1 MVLNKTLIAC
11 TIVFAIALALR
22 LYPTTSTGMPFST
35 DGWPF
40 IKNCEIILEKT
51 PVNIGDDRIFDGIS
65 NYWPAISFSGA
76 IISETTSLPPVEAMA
91 TYMPLAGG
99 LAVIIFYTTTK
110 THYGKGTAYIASLL
124 FGTVFTHVYFTAGV
138 TKETYANPLYL
149 TIILIL
155 FNQNLVE
162 RKSTLAAFTIL
173 SIALAFTHHLTSVIL
188 AAIIISI
195 TLAKIIDGL
204 KTGREINKIEP
215 LLTIIFL
222 TTLTLYFTLYA
233 NKIFNFT
240 TADQILMASSF
251 QVIAFALAAYLTL
264 KPYNYS
270 RNRAII
276 STAAA
281 AAFTIAT
288 IIIIL
293 FTNFSPKPYFTPTVQ
308 RHILPYLLPY
318 YLIIPF
324 IVQGYIACRRTG
336 STVPLTFWLSAV
348 AGLQAY
354 SLFTST
360 GLDLTLWVRT
370 PNFLYPPAAILAALG
385 LHQTYEIG
393 GNKIFQTLGK
403 LTVIAVILATVA
415 TNLYSLHASVNLQD
429 RYMGYHWLYTPQEY
443 FAGSWASKLYDG
455 TVAGDMKVS
464 YLINCYYKLNVD
476 VLQGYRYLAEE
487 ANVRPKL
494 LFIYG
499 QMFGNGYVLGL
510 HGIELPSDWTRKLY
524 ELNQI
529 YANGLTTLYAG

>member
-1 MVLNKTLIAC
+1 LNKIIITC
-11 TIVFAIALALR
+11 TIVFALALALR
-22 LYPTTSTGMPFST
+22 LYPTISTGMPFST

-51 PVNIGDDRIFDGIS
+51 PVNIGDDMVFDGIS

-76 IISETTSLPPVEAMA
+76 IISKITSLPPIEAMA
-91 TYMPLAGG
+91 IYMPLAGG
-99 LAVIIFYTTTK
+99 LAVIIFYTITK
-110 THYGKGTAYIASLL
+110 THYGKEAAYIASLL

-162 RKSTLAAFTIL
+162 KKSTIAVFTIL

-215 LLTIIFL
+215 LLAIIFL
-222 TTLTLYFTLYA
+222 TTLTLYFALYA

-240 TADQILMASSF
+240 TADETLMALSF
-251 QVIAFALAAYLTL
+251 QVIAFTLAAYLAL

-270 RNRAII
+270 RNGAII
-276 STAAA
+276 STTAAK
-281 AAFTIAT
+281 AFTAAIV
-288 IIIIL
+288 IIIL

-324 IVQGYIACRRTG
+324 IVQGYIACRRIC
-336 STVPLTFWLSAV
+336 SPVPLIFWFSAV
-348 AGLQAY
+348 FGLQAY

-360 GLDLTLWVRT
+360 GLDLTLWIRT
-370 PNFLYPPAAILAALG
+370 PNFLYPPAAIIAAQG
-385 LHQTYEIG
+385 LYKTYKIG
-393 GNKIFQTLGK
+393 GKKIFQTLAK
-403 LTVIAVILATVA
+403 LTVIVVILAILA

-429 RYMGYHWLYTPQEY
+429 RYMGYHWLYTRQEY
-443 FAGSWASKLYDG
+443 FAGSWASKSCDG
-455 TVAGDMKVS
+455 TIAGDMKVS
-464 YLINCYYKLNVD
+464 YLIDYYYKLNVD
-476 VLQGYRYLAEE
+476 ILQGYRYLAEE
-487 ANVRPKL
+487 TRVRPKL
-494 LFIYG
+494 LFVYG
-499 QMFGNGYVLGL
+499 QMFRNGYVLGL
-510 HGIELPSDWTRKLY
+510 HGIELPSGWTRKLY

-529 YANGLTTLYAG
+529 YANGLTMLYAG